1 MADTRTPPPGPVNAP
16 AAGWQAQQAAALAEF
31 EAEFEAAMSGR
42 SPHRDAMDL
51 PAALEED
58 GAA

>member
-1 MADTRTPPPGPVNAP
+1 MIRMADTRTPPPGPPNAP

-31 EAEFEAAMSGR
+31 EAALAAR
-42 SPHRDAMDL
+42 SPHRAEMNL
-51 PAALEED
+51 PPALEED